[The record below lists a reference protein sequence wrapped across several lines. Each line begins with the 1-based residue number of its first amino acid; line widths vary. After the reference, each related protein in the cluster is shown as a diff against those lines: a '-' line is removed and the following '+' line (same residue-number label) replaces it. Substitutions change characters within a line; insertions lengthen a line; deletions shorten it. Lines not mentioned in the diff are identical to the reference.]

1 MKAALKQHG
10 FGAPQF
16 VWIAFVLVAVM
27 FSLAD
32 FVPAAVVESS
42 SARAKMAN
50 AQTGVRLIAA
60 KASLYFADTA
70 QHPNSTGELL
80 SNNRQLSGWNGPYV
94 SQLLSTDPWGTA
106 YIIRTPGLRSVV
118 DVISLGADGLVGG
131 TDTNADIENWPCK

>member
-1 MKAALKQHG
+1 MKAVLQHG
-10 FGAPQF
+10 FAVPQF

-32 FVPAAVVESS
+32 FVPAEVVESS
-42 SARAKMAN
+42 RARAKMAN
-50 AQTGVRLIAA
+50 AQTEVRLIAA

-70 QHPNSTGELL
+70 QYPNSIGELH
-80 SNNRQLSGWNGPYV
+80 SNNRQLSGWNGPYF
-94 SQLLSTDPWGTA
+94 SELLGTDPWGTA
-106 YIIRTPGLRSVV
+106 YIIRSPGLHSVV